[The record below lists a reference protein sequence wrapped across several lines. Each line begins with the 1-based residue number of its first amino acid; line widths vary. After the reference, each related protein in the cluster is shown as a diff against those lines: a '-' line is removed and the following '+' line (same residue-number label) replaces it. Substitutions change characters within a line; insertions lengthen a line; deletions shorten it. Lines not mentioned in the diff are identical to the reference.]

1 MSLNSKKAPEAKKG
15 LALPLLEEETY
26 PARLLSIVDVG
37 YHEVFYQKKS
47 KGIKQLVNFTFELVD
62 EQVTIEDKDG
72 EESEITR
79 WVSVNNV
86 SIISS
91 DPDEKSWQHRILKA
105 LDPKGEAEGDL
116 SQLLGSALLIAMV
129 HKAIQQGPDKGRVY
143 AGVGTLSKPM
153 KGQEISDL
161 TGDTFT
167 FDFDDA
173 DVEVFEALPEF
184 VQEKI
189 EAATNFS
196 DISAV
201 IFGGEGDSSDEE
213 EEEEEEEKPKP
224 KAKAKPKTKPKA
236 KPKTKPKAKPK
247 ADPEEE
253 AEEDDDIPY

>member
-37 YHEVFYQKKS
+37 FHEVFYQKKS

-86 SIISS
+86 SIVSS

-116 SQLLGSALLIAMV
+116 SQLLGFPLLIAMV
-129 HKAIQQGPDKGRVY
+129 HKSIQQGPDKGRVY
-143 AGVGTLSKPM
+143 AGVGSLSKPM
-153 KGQEISDL
+153 KGQEISEL
-161 TGDTFT
+161 TGDIFT

-173 DVEVFEALPEF
+173 DVEVFENLPEF
-184 VQEKI
+184 VREKI
-189 EAATNFS
+189 EEASNFS
-196 DISAV
+196 DISDT
-201 IFGGEGDSSDEE
+201 IFGSTSAEE
-213 EEEEEEEKPKP
+213 EEEEEVEVKTKPKT
-224 KAKAKPKTKPKA
+224 KAKAKAKAKTKTKA
-236 KPKTKPKAKPK
+236 KPKVALE
-247 ADPEEE
+247 D
-253 AEEDDDIPY
+253 EDDDMPY